1 MVRALVIL
9 VDGADPAA
17 SPVEPDP
24 ARRAL
29 ARIAGRGG

>member
-17 SPVEPDP
+17 SPVAPD
-24 ARRAL
+24 AVRRSL
-29 ARIAGRGG
+29 AQIAARGG